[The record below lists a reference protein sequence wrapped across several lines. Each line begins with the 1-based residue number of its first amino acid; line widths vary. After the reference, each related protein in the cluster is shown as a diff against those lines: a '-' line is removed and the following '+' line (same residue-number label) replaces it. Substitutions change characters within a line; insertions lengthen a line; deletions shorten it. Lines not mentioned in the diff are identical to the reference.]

1 MRLIL
6 AFAAAALAPAAAL
19 TLWYLYGQFATFDAG
34 DPYIWVRTRG
44 FAILCLAV
52 SMVCVFV
59 VGVPA
64 YLVLRGRPALR
75 WWGAWLA
82 GFLLAAIPF
91 ALLTFPRLT
100 ANPGE
105 FMAAD
110 GVQLI
115 VDGVPTFAGW
125 IQYLGGVALFGAF
138 GTLAAAAFW
147 AVGGMGSKRS
157 R

>member
-6 AFAAAALAPAAAL
+6 AFAGAALAPAGAL

-44 FAILCLAV
+44 FGILCLAV
-52 SMVCVFV
+52 SMVCVLV
-59 VGVPA
+59 LGVPA
-64 YLVLRGRPALR
+64 YLALRGRPALR

-82 GFLLAAIPF
+82 GFFLAAIPF
-91 ALLTFPRLT
+91 ALLTFPGLS
-100 ANPGE
+100 AE
-105 FMAAD
+105 FVAAD

-125 IQYLGGVALFGAF
+125 VNYLGGVALFGAC
-138 GTLAAAAFW
+138 GTLAAATFW